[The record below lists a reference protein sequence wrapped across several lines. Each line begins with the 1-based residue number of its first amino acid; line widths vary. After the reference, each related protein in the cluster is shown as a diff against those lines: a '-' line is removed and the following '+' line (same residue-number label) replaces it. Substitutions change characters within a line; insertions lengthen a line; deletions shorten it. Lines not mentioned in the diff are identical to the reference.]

1 MVEQLSGG
9 APSRRVFVA
18 VPLPDEVRMA
28 LADRLGRVEVPGKI
42 APPEN
47 WHITLRFLGSVD
59 EVSYE
64 RFLGALDT
72 ADLGEPFRV
81 GLGNLGAFPR
91 PRNAT
96 VIWVGVTKG
105 LDRLGELADI
115 SEEAAQSVGL
125 AGEERPFRSHLTL
138 SRVRPAQDVT
148 RLVETTPAMGIE
160 WQCESI
166 TVYRSHLG
174 RDGAS
179 YEPLETLALF
189 R

>member
-1 MVEQLSGG
+1 
-9 APSRRVFVA
+9 
-18 VPLPDEVRMA
+18 MA
-28 LADRLGRVEVPGKI
+28 LADRLGGFEIPGKI

-64 RFLGALDT
+64 RFLAALDT

-81 GLGNLGAFPR
+81 GLGNLGAFPG

-96 VIWVGVTKG
+96 VIWVAVTKG
-105 LDRLGELADI
+105 LERLEDLAEV
-115 SEEAAQSVGL
+115 SEEAAQSAGL
-125 AGEERPFRSHLTL
+125 AAEERPFRSHLTL
-138 SRVRPAQDVT
+138 SRVRPGQDVS

-160 WQCESI
+160 WRCESI
-166 TVYRSHLG
+166 VVYRSHLG
-174 RDGAS
+174 RAGAS
-179 YEPLETLALF
+179 YEPLETLALI

>member
-1 MVEQLSGG
+1 M
-9 APSRRVFVA
+9 
-18 VPLPDEVRMA
+18 PDEVRMA
-28 LADRLGRVEVPGKI
+28 LAERLGRVEVPGRV

-47 WHITLRFLGSVD
+47 WHITLRFLGRVD
-59 EVSYE
+59 EVVYE
-64 RFLGALDT
+64 RFLSALDM

-105 LDRLGELADI
+105 LERLKDLAEI
-115 SEEAAQSVGL
+115 SEEAAQSAGL
-125 AGEERPFRSHLTL
+125 TAEERPFRSHLSL
-138 SRVRPAQDVT
+138 SRVRPAQDVS

-160 WQCESI
+160 WRCESI
-166 TVYRSHLG
+166 VVYRSHLG
-174 RDGAS
+174 RGGAS
-179 YEPLETLALF
+179 YEPLETLALV